1 MRRIRPEEAML
12 ALLGVVLLALMAAT
26 GVWRFTAFNHPRFL
40 QVFAGLAACVYVR
53 AALRHRSLAS
63 GIAPGVGVIR
73 DFLPFFLALLLYET
87 LHDLTPEIRAQVVD
101 GALIKIDR
109 ALFGVDVSHW
119 LGRLASPLFT
129 HLMVDCYLSYFFAP
143 VLLAAYLYWRDR
155 RPQFREYMVSL
166 TLVTLLGYV
175 GYLLVPAVGPYV
187 YQAELFP
194 TRLPG
199 GEQTH
204 FFITEIDSLKGV
216 ARDCFP
222 SMHTAHTTV
231 VLAFAWLHARKLFFG
246 YLPIALGLYFSTVY
260 LRMHY
265 VVDVFAGFA
274 VAALA
279 VYLGPRLERAW
290 QLPATESPAPPP
302 R

>member
-12 ALLGVVLLALMAAT
+12 ALLGVALVALMAAT
-26 GVWRFTAFNHPRFL
+26 SVWRFTAFNHPRFL
-40 QVFAGLAACVYVR
+40 QVFAGLAACVFVR
-53 AALRHRSLAS
+53 AALRERSLAS
-63 GIAPGVGVIR
+63 GVSPGLRTIR
-73 DFLPFFLALLLYET
+73 DFLPFFLALVLYET
-87 LHDLTPEIRAQVVD
+87 LHDLTPEIRPDVVD

-109 ALFGVDVSHW
+109 AVFGVDVSQW

-129 HLMVDCYLSYFFAP
+129 HVMVDCYLSYFFAP
-143 VLLAAYLYWRDR
+143 VLLAAYLYWRDQR
-155 RPQFREYMVSL
+155 VPFREYMVSL

-175 GYLLVPAVGPYV
+175 GYLIVPAVGPYV
-187 YQAELFP
+187 YQSELFP

-199 GEQTH
+199 GEKTH
-204 FFITEIDSLKGV
+204 FFIAQIDSLKGV

-231 VLAFAWLHARKLFFG
+231 VLAFAWKHARKVFFG
-246 YLPIALGLYFSTVY
+246 YLPIGVGLYFSTVY

-265 VVDVFAGFA
+265 VVDVAAGFL

-279 VYLGPRLERAW
+279 VWYGPRLERAW
-290 QLPATESPAPPP
+290 NAKASPELPP

>member
-12 ALLGVVLLALMAAT
+12 ALLGVTLVALMAAT

-40 QVFAGLAACVYVR
+40 QVFAGLAACVFVR
-53 AALRHRSLAS
+53 AALRERSVAS
-63 GIAPGVGVIR
+63 GVSPGLRTIR
-73 DFLPFFLALLLYET
+73 DFLPFFLALVLYET
-87 LHDLTPEIRAQVVD
+87 LHDLTPEIRPEVVD

-109 ALFGVDVSHW
+109 AIFGVDVSHW

-143 VLLAAYLYWRDR
+143 VLLAAYLYWRDLR
-155 RPQFREYMVSL
+155 APFREYMVSL

-175 GYLLVPAVGPYV
+175 GYLIVPAVGPYV
-187 YQAELFP
+187 YQADLFP

-199 GEQTH
+199 GEKTH
-204 FFITEIDSLKGV
+204 FFITQIDSFKGV

-231 VLAFAWLHARKLFFG
+231 VLAFAWKHARKLFFG
-246 YLPIALGLYFSTVY
+246 YLPIGVGLYFSTVY

-265 VVDVFAGFA
+265 VVDVAAGFV

-279 VYLGPRLERAW
+279 VWYGPRMERAW
-290 QLPATESPAPPP
+290 KAKASPEPSP